1 MKSSLRV
8 YFVTHHDG
16 RLTGSLLARGWTQ
29 QLPCAFGASEAEVYA
44 GLEQIVS
51 DMIAREH
58 PLDSFL
64 WDEDLNT
71 RTVRVEVHPLAVVHK
86 RWVIGKQAIPLRLAF
101 AWSKLDKGGY
111 RVVLPRFDWWFILED
126 LDIAPQVL
134 GQAVS
139 SALLG
144 EAARSLFDFR
154 ALGTERIEPWS
165 PAVLGRRKRKPSEPE
180 TWEVFPTLHA
190 VAEELVQ
197 HARRRRS
204 RLIEPADLRPHA
216 HLWERET
223 PASILLVG
231 GPGVGKTTW
240 VETLAREFARHR
252 RGSHG
257 ASARTSLE
265 TRPRTS
271 PRIWS
276 TSAERI
282 IAGMMYLGQW
292 EQRCLDM
299 VHELSHEGDY
309 LYVGQL
315 PPLLDVRSARS
326 SIADFFLPAIEAGEL
341 SLITECHPHEYQQL
355 KTRAPRLLAAFSTI
369 NIAETPSAAMPGLL
383 RAYQARINP
392 KLALQPEALRRVVQH
407 LELFRRDTC
416 FPGKGFRFL
425 DWLNQEHG
433 YDETAALAE
442 RAGATAPVGGG
453 TDTNT
458 DTDPNSDPD
467 TRPPSDAAEIRP
479 GGSNSF
485 GPASEITVMRAQQ
498 ASAAFS
504 RHTGLPLEL
513 ISEDSVAGPATI
525 AARLRAG
532 VIGQDRSCA
541 TAARVLAR
549 FKAGLDD
556 PERPVGSLFFVG
568 PTGVGKT
575 ELAKQLARYMFG
587 AAERMIR
594 LDMSEFMLPGS
605 AQRLLAVGPGVES
618 LVEKVR
624 QQPLSLIL
632 LDEIEK
638 AHAEVFDLLL
648 AVLGEG
654 RMTDAAGCLVDFR
667 MTLIIMTSNLG
678 VSERGAAG
686 FGDNTEAEQGR
697 SFDAAVRRHFRPEF
711 FNRIDFVVPFRNLT
725 PADIRAIVDLEIDA
739 LGKRTGLARRELRL
753 AVSDSARATLA
764 EWGWHPTRGARPL
777 KRVLEEQVMAPLAVL
792 LARTPTLRGR
802 KVPVVTAAEREGLGS
817 GQLAVVLP
825 AQRPTV
831 AR

>member
-1 MKSSLRV
+1 MRSSLRV

-16 RLTGSLLARGWTQ
+16 KLTGSLLAHGWTEQ
-29 QLPCAFGASEAEVYA
+29 VPAVFGATEAEVYA
-44 GLEQIVS
+44 GLEQIVA
-51 DMIAREH
+51 DMIARN
-58 PLDSFL
+58 DASIDAFL
-64 WDEDLNT
+64 WDEGLNV
-71 RTVRVEVHPLAVVHK
+71 RTVRIEVHPLAVLRK
-86 RWVIGKQAIPLRLAF
+86 RWVIGKDAIPLRLAF
-101 AWSKLDKGGY
+101 AWSKLGNDHAATGY
-111 RVVLPRFDWWFILED
+111 RVLLPRFGWWFILED
-126 LDIAPQVL
+126 LEIAPQVL
-134 GQAVS
+134 SQAVS
-139 SALLG
+139 NALLG
-144 EAARSLFDFR
+144 TDPRSLFDFR
-154 ALGTERIEPWS
+154 APGPARIEPWS
-165 PAVLGRRKRKPSEPE
+165 PAVLGRRRRDVRRPE
-180 TWEVFPTLHA
+180 VWEAFPTLHA
-190 VAEELVQ
+190 VAEELVS

-204 RLIEPADLRPHA
+204 RLVEPPDLRQHT

-240 VETLAREFARHR
+240 VEALAREFARRR
-252 RGSHG
+252 RGS
-257 ASARTSLE
+257 
-265 TRPRTS
+265 RPAGEQTS

-276 TSAERI
+276 TSADRI

-299 VHELSHEGDY
+299 IHELSDEGDY

-315 PPLLDVRSARS
+315 PPLLDTRTGRS
-326 SIADFFLPAIEAGEL
+326 SIADFFLPAIEANEM
-341 SLITECHPHEYQQL
+341 SLIAECHPHEYQLL
-355 KTRAPRLLAAFSTI
+355 KTRSPRLLAAFSTI
-369 NIAETPSAAMPGLL
+369 KIEETASAAMPGLL
-383 RAYQARINP
+383 RAYQARLNP
-392 KLALQPEALRRVVQH
+392 KLALRPEALRRVVSH

-433 YDETAALAE
+433 YDETLDLARGLPSE
-442 RAGATAPVGGG
+442 LVEAQSGDAEGEGEPEGAPAV
-453 TDTNT
+453 
-458 DTDPNSDPD
+458 
-467 TRPPSDAAEIRP
+467 AEQT
-479 GGSNSF
+479 G
-485 GPASEITVMRAQQ
+485 EVTVLRAQQ

-504 RHTGLPLEL
+504 RYTGLPLEL
-513 ISEDSVAGPATI
+513 ISEESVAGPETI
-525 AARLRAG
+525 AHRLRDG
-532 VIGQDRSCA
+532 VIGQDRACA

-556 PERPVGSLFFVG
+556 PERPVGSMFFVG

-594 LDMSEFMLPGS
+594 LDMSEYMLPGS

-618 LVEKVR
+618 LAEKVR

-654 RMTDAAGCLVDFR
+654 RMTDAGGSLVDFR
-667 MTLIIMTSNLG
+667 MTLIVMTSNLG
-678 VSERGAAG
+678 VSDRGPAG
-686 FGDNTEAEQGR
+686 FGGESEGAIAR

-711 FNRIDFVVPFRNLT
+711 FNRIDFVIPFRNLA
-725 PADIRAIVDLEIDA
+725 PADIRAIVELELDKM
-739 LGKRTGLARRELRL
+739 GKRTGLARRELRL
-753 AVSDSARATLA
+753 KVSEAARETLA
-764 EWGWHPTRGARPL
+764 DWGYHPTRGARPL

-792 LARTPTLRGR
+792 LARTPSLRGQALR
-802 KVPVVTAAEREGLGS
+802 VVTAAEGEALEPNA
-817 GQLAVVLP
+817 LAVTLP
-825 AQRPTV
+825 RERPAA

>member
-1 MKSSLRV
+1 MKPSLRV

-16 RLTGSLLARGWTQ
+16 KLTGTLLARGYAERA
-29 QLPCAFGASEAEVYA
+29 PAVFGASEAEVYA
-44 GLEQIVS
+44 GLEQLLA
-51 DMIAREH
+51 DMIVREE
-58 PLDSFL
+58 PIDSFL
-64 WDEDLNT
+64 WDEALNV
-71 RTVRVEVHPLAVVHK
+71 RTVEIEVHPLAVVHK
-86 RWVIGKQAIPLRLAF
+86 RWVIGKDAISLRLAF

-134 GQAVS
+134 SQAVS
-139 SALLG
+139 TALLG

-154 ALGTERIEPWS
+154 SLGPERIETWS
-165 PAVLGRRKRKPSEPE
+165 PPVLGRRKRKRGEPPS
-180 TWEVFPTLHA
+180 WAAFPTLHA

-204 RLIEPADLRPHA
+204 RLVEPPDLRGHA

-240 VETLAREFARHR
+240 VEALAREFSRRR
-252 RGSHG
+252 RGSRPAG
-257 ASARTSLE
+257 A
-265 TRPRTS
+265 RTS

-315 PPLLDVRSARS
+315 PPLLDVRTARS
-326 SIADFFLPAIEAGEL
+326 SIADFFLPAIEADEL
-341 SLITECHPHEYQQL
+341 SLIAECHPHEYQQL
-355 KTRAPRLLAAFSTI
+355 KTKAPRLLAAFTTVK
-369 NIAETPSAAMPGLL
+369 IAATPAVAMPGLL
-383 RAYQARINP
+383 RAYQARVNP
-392 KLALQPEALRRVVQH
+392 KLALPPEALRRVVQH
-407 LELFRRDTC
+407 LELFRRDSC

-425 DWLNQEHG
+425 DWLNQEQG
-433 YDETAALAE
+433 LDETTALVE
-442 RAGATAPVGGG
+442 RARPEP
-453 TDTNT
+453 D
-458 DTDPNSDPD
+458 DPNDDSGSEDSGAA
-467 TRPPSDAAEIRP
+467 PPTYTPP
-479 GGSNSF
+479 G
-485 GPASEITVMRAQQ
+485 EVTLLRAQQ

-504 RHTGLPLEL
+504 RYTGLPLEL
-513 ISEDSVAGPATI
+513 ISEESVAGPETI

-532 VIGQDRSCA
+532 VVGQDQSCA

-587 AAERMIR
+587 AADRMIR

-618 LVEKVR
+618 LAEKVR

-654 RMTDAAGCLVDFR
+654 RMTDAGGSLVDFR
-667 MTLIIMTSNLG
+667 MTLIVMTSNLG

-686 FGDNTEAEQGR
+686 FGATSAREQAKG
-697 SFDAAVRRHFRPEF
+697 FDAAVRRHFRPEF
-711 FNRIDFVVPFRNLT
+711 FNRIDFVIPFRNLA
-725 PADIRAIVDLEIDA
+725 PEDIRAIVELELA
-739 LGKRTGLARRELRL
+739 KMSKRTGLARRELRL
-753 AVSDSARATLA
+753 SVSDEARATLA
-764 EWGWHPTRGARPL
+764 DWGWHPTRGARPL

-792 LARTPTLRGR
+792 LARTPTLRARTIHVLSASEG
-802 KVPVVTAAEREGLGS
+802 PAPSEAEALT
-817 GQLAVVLP
+817 VVLP

>member
-1 MKSSLRV
+1 MRSSLRV

-16 RLTGSLLARGWTQ
+16 KLTGSLLARGWAE
-29 QLPCAFGASEAEVYA
+29 QLPSAFGSSVAEVYA
-44 GLEQIVS
+44 ALEQLVT
-51 DMIAREH
+51 DMLAREQDLE
-58 PLDSFL
+58 PFL
-64 WDEDLNT
+64 WDEELNV
-71 RTVRVEVHPLAVVHK
+71 RTVNVTVHPLSVVLK
-86 RWVIGKQAIPLRLAF
+86 RWVIGKDAIPLRLAF

-111 RVVLPRFDWWFILED
+111 RVVLPRFGWWFILED

-134 GQAVS
+134 SQAVS
-139 SALLG
+139 TGLLG
-144 EAARSLFDFR
+144 QAAHSLFEFRSLG
-154 ALGTERIEPWS
+154 AERIEAWS
-165 PAVLGRRKRKPSEPE
+165 PSVLGRRKRREAGSNPAEA
-180 TWEVFPTLHA
+180 FPTLHA
-190 VAEELVQ
+190 VSEELVQ

-204 RLIEPADLRPHA
+204 RLVEPPDLRAHA

-240 VETLAREFARHR
+240 VEALAREFARRR
-252 RGSHG
+252 RGSD
-257 ASARTSLE
+257 TSE
-265 TRPRTS
+265 RTS

-299 VHELSHEGDY
+299 IHELSHEGDY
-309 LYVGQL
+309 LYVDRL
-315 PPLLDVRSARS
+315 PPLLDTRTARS
-326 SIADFFLPAIEAGEL
+326 SIADFMLPAIEAGEV
-341 SLITECHPHEYQQL
+341 SLIAECHPHEYQQL
-355 KTRAPRLLAAFSTI
+355 KTKAPRLLACFTTI
-369 NIAETPSAAMPGLL
+369 KIDETPSVAMPGLL
-383 RAYQARINP
+383 RAYQARVNP
-392 KLALQPEALRRVVQH
+392 KLVLRPEALRRLVQH
-407 LELFRRDTC
+407 LELFRRDAC

-433 YDETAALAE
+433 HDETAALAE
-442 RAGATAPVGGG
+442 RARAGIA
-453 TDTNT
+453 
-458 DTDPNSDPD
+458 
-467 TRPPSDAAEIRP
+467 DAE
-479 GGSNSF
+479 
-485 GPASEITVMRAQQ
+485 ASEATEAPDHPLPAPDDAKLLGAAA
-498 ASAAFS
+498 ASSAFS

-513 ISEDSVAGPATI
+513 ISEETVAGPELI

-532 VIGQDRSCA
+532 VIGQDRACA

-587 AAERMIR
+587 DADRMIR
-594 LDMSEFMLPGS
+594 LDMSEFMLSGS

-618 LVEKVR
+618 LAEKVR

-654 RMTDAAGCLVDFR
+654 RMTDAGGSLVDFR
-667 MTLIIMTSNLG
+667 MTLIAMTSNLG
-678 VSERGAAG
+678 VSERGAVG
-686 FGDNTEAEQGR
+686 FGGGSEGEHAKG
-697 SFDAAVRRHFRPEF
+697 FDAAVRRHFRPEF
-711 FNRIDFVVPFRNLT
+711 FNRIDFVIPFRNLA
-725 PADIRAIVDLEIDA
+725 PADIRAIVELELDK
-739 LGKRTGLARRELRL
+739 LGRRTGLARRELRL
-753 AVSDSARATLA
+753 VVSDDARATLA
-764 EWGWHPTRGARPL
+764 DWGWHPTRGARPL

-792 LARTPTLRGR
+792 LARTPSLRGKSVR
-802 KVPVVTAAEREGLGS
+802 VVTASEAASLAADA
-817 GQLAVVLP
+817 LAVVLP
-825 AQRPTV
+825 AKRPAL

>member
-1 MKSSLRV
+1 MRSSLRV

-16 RLTGSLLARGWTQ
+16 KLTGRLLAHGWTEQ
-29 QLPCAFGASEAEVYA
+29 VPAVFGATEAEVYA
-44 GLEQIVS
+44 GLEQIVA
-51 DMIAREH
+51 DMIARH
-58 PLDSFL
+58 DASIDAFL
-64 WDEDLNT
+64 WDEGLNV
-71 RTVRVEVHPLAVVHK
+71 RTVSIEVHPLAVVRK
-86 RWVIGKQAIPLRLAF
+86 RWVIGKDAIPLRLAF
-101 AWSKLDKGGY
+101 AWSKLGPEHASTGY
-111 RVVLPRFDWWFILED
+111 RVLLPRFGWWFILED

-139 SALLG
+139 NALLG
-144 EAARSLFDFR
+144 KDPRSLFDFR
-154 ALGTERIEPWS
+154 ALGPERIEPWS
-165 PAVLGRRKRKPSEPE
+165 PAVLGRRRRESRRPE
-180 TWEVFPTLHA
+180 IWEAFPTLHA
-190 VAEELVQ
+190 VAEELVSR
-197 HARRRRS
+197 ARRRRS
-204 RLIEPADLRPHA
+204 RLVEPPDLREHA

-240 VETLAREFARHR
+240 VETLAREFARRR
-252 RGSHG
+252 RGPSG
-257 ASARTSLE
+257 EQTN
-265 TRPRTS
+265 

-276 TSAERI
+276 TSADRI

-299 VHELSHEGDY
+299 VHELSDEGDY

-315 PPLLDVRSARS
+315 PPLLDTRTGRS
-326 SIADFFLPAIEAGEL
+326 SIADFFLPAIEAGEV
-341 SLITECHPHEYQQL
+341 SLIAECHPHEYQLL
-355 KTRAPRLLAAFSTI
+355 KTRAPRLLAAFSTVKI
-369 NIAETPSAAMPGLL
+369 DETPSVAMPGLL
-383 RAYQARINP
+383 RAYQARLNP
-392 KLALQPEALRRVVQH
+392 KLALRPEALRRVVQH

-433 YDETAALAE
+433 YDETLDLA
-442 RAGATAPVGGG
+442 RGLTPA
-453 TDTNT
+453 
-458 DTDPNSDPD
+458 
-467 TRPPSDAAEIRP
+467 DAADEPADEPEPEHDEAEP
-479 GGSNSF
+479 GELEQ
-485 GPASEITVMRAQQ
+485 AVDEVVVLRAQQ

-513 ISEDSVAGPATI
+513 ISEESVAGPETI
-525 AARLRAG
+525 ARRLRDG
-532 VIGQDRSCA
+532 VIGQDRACA

-556 PERPVGSLFFVG
+556 PERPVGSMFFVG

-618 LVEKVR
+618 LAEKVR

-654 RMTDAAGCLVDFR
+654 RMTDAGGSLVDFR
-667 MTLIIMTSNLG
+667 MTLIVMTSNLG
-678 VSERGAAG
+678 VSERGPAG
-686 FGDNTEAEQGR
+686 FGGESEQAIAR
-697 SFDAAVRRHFRPEF
+697 SFDGAVRRHFRPEF
-711 FNRIDFVVPFRNLT
+711 FNRIDFVIPFRNLA
-725 PADIRAIVDLEIDA
+725 PADIRAIVELELDKM
-739 LGKRTGLARRELRL
+739 GKRTGLARRELRL
-753 AVSDSARATLA
+753 QVSEAARETLA
-764 EWGWHPTRGARPL
+764 DWGWHPTRGARPL
-777 KRVLEEQVMAPLAVL
+777 KRVLEEQVMAPIAVL
-792 LARTPTLRGR
+792 LARTPSLRGKALR
-802 KVPVVTAAEREGLGS
+802 VITAAEAE
-817 GQLAVVLP
+817 QLDADEL
-825 AQRPTV
+825 TV
-831 AR
+831 ALPRSRPAAAR

>member
-1 MKSSLRV
+1 MRSSLRV

-16 RLTGSLLARGWTQ
+16 KLTGSLLARGWTDK
-29 QLPCAFGASEAEVYA
+29 LPSVFAATEDEVYA
-44 GLEQIVS
+44 GLEQIVA
-51 DMIAREH
+51 DIIARHDGAIEA
-58 PLDSFL
+58 FL
-64 WDEDLNT
+64 WDEGLNT
-71 RTVRVEVHPLAVVHK
+71 RTVEIAVHPQSVVEK
-86 RWVIGKQAIPLRLAF
+86 RWVIGKDAIPLRLAF
-101 AWSKLDKGGY
+101 AWSKLGSDRAATGY
-111 RVVLPRFDWWFILED
+111 RVVLPRFGWWFILED
-126 LDIAPQVL
+126 LAIAPQVL
-134 GQAVS
+134 NQAVS
-139 SALLG
+139 TALLG
-144 EAARSLFDFR
+144 EDPLSLFDFR
-154 ALGTERIEPWS
+154 ALGPERIEPWS
-165 PAVLGRRKRKPSEPE
+165 PAVLGRRRHERAQPE
-180 TWEVFPTLHA
+180 TWQAFPTLHA
-190 VAEELVQ
+190 VAEELVAQ
-197 HARRRRS
+197 ARRRRS
-204 RLIEPADLRPHA
+204 RLVEPPDLREHA

-240 VETLAREFARHR
+240 VETLAREFARRR
-252 RGSHG
+252 RGSRAAG
-257 ASARTSLE
+257 E
-265 TRPRTS
+265 RTS

-276 TSAERI
+276 TSGERI

-299 VHELSHEGDY
+299 IHELSDEGDY

-315 PPLLDVRSARS
+315 PPLLDTRTGRS
-326 SIADFFLPAIEAGEL
+326 SIADFFLPGVEAGEV
-341 SLITECHPHEYQQL
+341 SLIAECHPHEYQLL
-355 KTRAPRLLAAFSTI
+355 KTRAPRLLAAFATVS
-369 NIAETPSAAMPGLL
+369 IAETPSVAMPGLL

-392 KLALQPEALRRVVQH
+392 KLVLRPEALRRVVTH

-433 YDETAALAE
+433 YDETLDLAHGL
-442 RAGATAPVGGG
+442 A
-453 TDTNT
+453 
-458 DTDPNSDPD
+458 
-467 TRPPSDAAEIRP
+467 PPSDPEAETEAEAEVEVAA
-479 GGSNSF
+479 
-485 GPASEITVMRAQQ
+485 ASETPAPSKPDAGVTILRAQQ

-513 ISEDSVAGPATI
+513 ISEESVAGPETI
-525 AARLRAG
+525 ATRLRAG
-532 VIGQDRSCA
+532 VVGQDRACA

-556 PERPVGSLFFVG
+556 PERPVGSMFFVG

-594 LDMSEFMLPGS
+594 LDMSEFMLPGAS
-605 AQRLLAVGPGVES
+605 QRLLAVGPGVES
-618 LVEKVR
+618 LAEKVR

-654 RMTDAAGCLVDFR
+654 RMTDAGGSLVDFR
-667 MTLIIMTSNLG
+667 MTLIVMTSNLG
-678 VSERGAAG
+678 VSERGPAG
-686 FGDNTEAEQGR
+686 FGGESEAAVAR
-697 SFDAAVRRHFRPEF
+697 SFDGAVRRHFRPEF
-711 FNRIDFVVPFRNLT
+711 FNRIDFVIPFRNLA
-725 PADIRAIVDLEIDA
+725 PADIRAIVDLELA
-739 LGKRTGLARRELRL
+739 KMGKRTGLARRELRL
-753 AVSDSARATLA
+753 VVSEAARETLA
-764 EWGWHPTRGARPL
+764 DWGWHPTRGARPL

-802 KVPVVTAAEREGLGS
+802 ALRVVTAAEGDTLADRT
-817 GQLAVVLP
+817 LAVMLP
-825 AQRPTV
+825 RNRPAA

>member
-1 MKSSLRV
+1 MRSSLRV

-16 RLTGSLLARGWTQ
+16 KLTGSLLARGWAE
-29 QLPCAFGASEAEVYA
+29 QLPSAFGSSVAEVYA
-44 GLEQIVS
+44 ALEQLVA
-51 DMIAREH
+51 DMLAREQDIE
-58 PLDSFL
+58 PFL
-64 WDEDLNT
+64 WDEELNV
-71 RTVRVEVHPLAVVHK
+71 RTVSVSVHPLSVVLK
-86 RWVIGKQAIPLRLAF
+86 RWVIGKEAIPLRLAF

-111 RVVLPRFDWWFILED
+111 RVVLPRFGWWFILED

-134 GQAVS
+134 SQAVS
-139 SALLG
+139 TGLLG
-144 EAARSLFDFR
+144 EAAHSLFEFR
-154 ALGTERIEPWS
+154 GLGAERIEAWS
-165 PAVLGRRKRKPSEPE
+165 PAVLGRRKRRELDRSTAEA
-180 TWEVFPTLHA
+180 FPTLYA

-204 RLIEPADLRPHA
+204 RLVEPPDLRVHA

-240 VETLAREFARHR
+240 VEALAREFARRR
-252 RGSHG
+252 RGSE
-257 ASARTSLE
+257 TSE
-265 TRPRTS
+265 RTS

-299 VHELSHEGDY
+299 IHELSHEGDY
-309 LYVGQL
+309 LYVDRL
-315 PPLLDVRSARS
+315 PPLLDTRTARS
-326 SIADFFLPAIEAGEL
+326 SIADFMLPAIEANEV
-341 SLITECHPHEYQQL
+341 SLIAECHPHEYQQL
-355 KTRAPRLLAAFSTI
+355 KTKAPRLLACFATI
-369 NIAETPSAAMPGLL
+369 KIDETPAVAMPGLL
-383 RAYQARINP
+383 RAYQARANP
-392 KLALQPEALRRVVQH
+392 KLALRPEALRRLVQH
-407 LELFRRDTC
+407 LELFRRDAC

-433 YDETAALAE
+433 HDETAALTERARAGIADARADQAAEPQASEPTESESTESESTEPAE
-442 RAGATAPVGGG
+442 REQLPGSEDAKLLGA
-453 TDTNT
+453 
-458 DTDPNSDPD
+458 
-467 TRPPSDAAEIRP
+467 AA
-479 GGSNSF
+479 
-485 GPASEITVMRAQQ
+485 AS
-498 ASAAFS
+498 SAFS

-513 ISEDSVAGPATI
+513 ISEETVAGPELI

-532 VIGQDRSCA
+532 VIGQDRACA

-587 AAERMIR
+587 DADRMIR
-594 LDMSEFMLPGS
+594 LDMSEFMLPGA

-618 LVEKVR
+618 LAEKVR

-654 RMTDAAGCLVDFR
+654 RMTDAGGSLVDFR
-667 MTLIIMTSNLG
+667 MTLIAMTSNLG

-686 FGDNTEAEQGR
+686 FGGGSEGEQSK
-697 SFDAAVRRHFRPEF
+697 SFDTAVRRHFRPEF
-711 FNRIDFVVPFRNLT
+711 FNRIDFVIPFRNLA
-725 PADIRAIVDLEIDA
+725 PADIRAIVELELDK

-753 AVSDSARATLA
+753 AVSDDARATLA
-764 EWGWHPTRGARPL
+764 DWGWHPTRGARPL

-792 LARTPTLRGR
+792 LARTPTLRSKSVR
-802 KVPVVTAAEREGLGS
+802 VVAASEAASLAADA
-817 GQLAVVLP
+817 LAVVLP
-825 AQRPTV
+825 AKRPAL

>member
-1 MKSSLRV
+1 MRSGLRV

-16 RLTGSLLARGWTQ
+16 KLTGSLLAHGFTEQ
-29 QLPCAFGASEAEVYA
+29 IPSVFGATEAEIYA
-44 GLEQIVS
+44 GLEQIVA
-51 DMIAREH
+51 DMIARSDGE
-58 PLDSFL
+58 LDAFL
-64 WDEDLNT
+64 WDEGLNV
-71 RTVRVEVHPLAVVHK
+71 RTVRIEVHPLAVVRK
-86 RWVIGKQAIPLRLAF
+86 RWVIGKDAIPLRLAF
-101 AWSKLDKGGY
+101 AWSKLGPEHAATGY
-111 RVVLPRFDWWFILED
+111 RVLLPRFGWWFILED
-126 LDIAPQVL
+126 LEIAPQVL
-134 GQAVS
+134 SQAVS
-139 SALLG
+139 NALLG
-144 EAARSLFDFR
+144 KDPRSLFDFR
-154 ALGTERIEPWS
+154 ALGPERIEAWS
-165 PAVLGRRKRKPSEPE
+165 PAILGRRRREAGRPQ
-180 TWEVFPTLHA
+180 TWEAFPTLHA
-190 VAEELVQ
+190 VAEELVS

-204 RLIEPADLRPHA
+204 RLVEPPDLREHT

-240 VETLAREFARHR
+240 VEALAREFARRR
-252 RGSHG
+252 RGNKAAG
-257 ASARTSLE
+257 E
-265 TRPRTS
+265 QTS

-276 TSAERI
+276 TSADRI

-299 VHELSHEGDY
+299 IHELSDEGDY

-315 PPLLDVRSARS
+315 PPLLDTRTGRS
-326 SIADFFLPAIEAGEL
+326 SIADFFLPAIEASEI
-341 SLITECHPHEYQQL
+341 SLIAECHPHEYQLL
-355 KTRAPRLLAAFSTI
+355 KTRAPRLLAAFSTVKI
-369 NIAETPSAAMPGLL
+369 DETPSVAMPGLL
-383 RAYQARINP
+383 RAYQARLNP
-392 KLALQPEALRRVVQH
+392 KLALRPEALRRVVSH

-433 YDETAALAE
+433 YDETLDLARGLPSGDGE
-442 RAGATAPVGGG
+442 PEA
-453 TDTNT
+453 DE
-458 DTDPNSDPD
+458 DE
-467 TRPPSDAAEIRP
+467 SDAEQVESAPEP
-479 GGSNSF
+479 
-485 GPASEITVMRAQQ
+485 ELEVTVLRAQQ

-513 ISEDSVAGPATI
+513 ISEESVAGPETI
-525 AARLRAG
+525 AKRLRDG
-532 VIGQDRSCA
+532 VIGQDRACA

-556 PERPVGSLFFVG
+556 PERPVGSMFFVG

-594 LDMSEFMLPGS
+594 LDMSEFMLPGA

-618 LVEKVR
+618 LAEKVR

-654 RMTDAAGCLVDFR
+654 RMTDAAGSLVDFR
-667 MTLIIMTSNLG
+667 MTLIVMTSNLG
-678 VSERGAAG
+678 VSERGPAG
-686 FGDNTEAEQGR
+686 FGGESEDTIAR

-711 FNRIDFVVPFRNLT
+711 FNRIDFVIPFRNLA
-725 PADIRAIVDLEIDA
+725 PADIRAIVDLELDKM
-739 LGKRTGLARRELRL
+739 GKRTGLARRELRL
-753 AVSDSARATLA
+753 QVSEAARATLA
-764 EWGWHPTRGARPL
+764 DWGWHPTRGARPL
-777 KRVLEEQVMAPLAVL
+777 KRVLEEQVMAPIAVL
-792 LARTPTLRGR
+792 LARTPSLRGQALR
-802 KVPVVTAAEREGLGS
+802 VVTAAEGEALES
-817 GQLAVVLP
+817 EALAVTLP
-825 AQRPTV
+825 RSRPAA

>member
-8 YFVTHHDG
+8 YFVSHHDG
-16 RLTGSLLARGWTQ
+16 KLSGSLLARGWAEHV
-29 QLPCAFGASEAEVYA
+29 PSAFGASEAEVYA
-44 GLEQIVS
+44 GLEQILT
-51 DMIAREH
+51 DMLARDE
-58 PLDSFL
+58 PIEAFL
-64 WDEDLNT
+64 WDEALNV
-71 RTVRVEVHPLAVVHK
+71 RTVTVEVHPLSVVEK
-86 RWVIGKQAIPLRLAF
+86 RWVISKDAIPLRLSF
-101 AWSKLDKGGY
+101 AWSKLARGGY
-111 RVVLPRFDWWFILED
+111 RVVLPRFDWWFVLED

-134 GQAVS
+134 SQAVS

-144 EAARSLFDFR
+144 KEALSLFDFR
-154 ALGTERIEPWS
+154 ALGPERIEAWS
-165 PAVLGRRKRKPSEPE
+165 PPLLGRRRRSEAEPQ
-180 TWEVFPTLHA
+180 TWEAFPTLHA
-190 VAEELVQ
+190 VADELVS

-204 RLIEPADLRPHA
+204 RLVEPPDLRPHA

-240 VETLAREFARHR
+240 VEALAREFARR
-252 RGSHG
+252 RKGSRNEG
-257 ASARTSLE
+257 
-265 TRPRTS
+265 RTS

-276 TSAERI
+276 TSGDRI

-299 VHELSHEGDY
+299 IHELAHEGDY
-309 LYVGQL
+309 LYVDRL
-315 PPLLDVRSARS
+315 PPLIDVRTARS
-326 SIADFFLPAIEAGEL
+326 SIADFFLPAIEAGEI
-341 SLITECHPHEYQQL
+341 SLIAECHPHEYQQL
-355 KTRAPRLLAAFSTI
+355 KTKAPRLLAAFSTLEI
-369 NIAETPSAAMPGLL
+369 PETPSVAMPGLL
-383 RAYQARINP
+383 RAYQARVNP
-392 KLALQPEALRRVVQH
+392 KLALRPEALRRVVQH
-407 LELFRRDTC
+407 LELFRRDAC

-433 YDETAALAE
+433 HDETAALTE
-442 RAGATAPVGGG
+442 RAKTAPGPEADADADPEEPAGEDAR
-453 TDTNT
+453 DT
-458 DTDPNSDPD
+458 PD
-467 TRPPSDAAEIRP
+467 GEL
-479 GGSNSF
+479 
-485 GPASEITVMRAQQ
+485 TVLSARKV
-498 ASAAFS
+498 SAAFS

-513 ISEDSVAGPATI
+513 ISEDAVAGPELI
-525 AARLRAG
+525 AERLRAG
-532 VIGQDRSCA
+532 VIGQDRACA

-587 AAERMIR
+587 ASERMIR

-618 LVEKVR
+618 LAEKVR

-654 RMTDAAGCLVDFR
+654 RMTDAGGSLVDFR
-667 MTLIIMTSNLG
+667 MTLIVMTSNLG
-678 VSERGAAG
+678 VSERDAAG
-686 FGDNTEAEQGR
+686 FGQSSERDRAKG
-697 SFDAAVRRHFRPEF
+697 FDTAVRRHFRPEF
-711 FNRIDFVVPFRNLT
+711 FNRIDFVIPFRNLA
-725 PADIRAIVDLEIDA
+725 PADIRAIVELELD
-739 LGKRTGLARRELRL
+739 KMRQRTGLARRELRL
-753 AVSDSARATLA
+753 AVSEDARTTLA

-792 LARTPTLRGR
+792 LARTPSLRGKTIR
-802 KVPVVTAAEREGLGS
+802 VVTAAEGEAIGDVL
-817 GQLAVVLP
+817 LALVLP
-825 AQRPTV
+825 ASRPTV

>member
-1 MKSSLRV
+1 MRSSLRV

-16 RLTGSLLARGWTQ
+16 KLTGSLLARGWAE
-29 QLPCAFGASEAEVYA
+29 QLPSAFGGSEAEVYA
-44 GLEQIVS
+44 GLEQMIT
-51 DMIAREH
+51 DMLGHEGAIE
-58 PLDSFL
+58 PFL
-64 WDEDLNT
+64 WDEALNV
-71 RTVRVEVHPLAVVHK
+71 RTVNVSVHPLSVVQK
-86 RWVIGKQAIPLRLAF
+86 RWVIGKDAIPLRLAF

-111 RVVLPRFDWWFILED
+111 RVVLPRFGWWFVLED
-126 LDIAPQVL
+126 LEIAPQVL
-134 GQAVS
+134 SQAIS
-139 SALLG
+139 TNLLG
-144 EAARSLFDFR
+144 EAARSLFEFR
-154 ALGTERIEPWS
+154 TLGPERIEIWS
-165 PAVLGRRKRKPSEPE
+165 PPVLGRRKRRDHDGSSAEA
-180 TWEVFPTLHA
+180 FPTLHA

-197 HARRRRS
+197 NARRRRS
-204 RLIEPADLRPHA
+204 RLVEPPDLRPHA

-240 VETLAREFARHR
+240 VEALAREFARHR
-252 RGSHG
+252 RGSE
-257 ASARTSLE
+257 TSG
-265 TRPRTS
+265 RSS

-299 VHELSHEGDY
+299 IHELSHEGDY
-309 LYVGQL
+309 LYVDRL
-315 PPLLDVRSARS
+315 PPLLDARTARS
-326 SIADFFLPAIEAGEL
+326 SIADFMLPAIEAGEI
-341 SLITECHPHEYQQL
+341 SLLAECHPHEYSQL
-355 KTRAPRLLAAFSTI
+355 KTKAPRLLATFTTI
-369 NIAETPSAAMPGLL
+369 KIDETPAVAMPGLL
-383 RAYQARINP
+383 RAYQARVNP
-392 KLALQPEALRRVVQH
+392 KLALRPEALRRLVQH
-407 LELFRRDTC
+407 LELFRRDAC

-433 YDETAALAE
+433 HDETTALTE
-442 RAGATAPVGGG
+442 RARAGLDEKTEADSSEASQAGIEPAVAEDAKQLGA
-453 TDTNT
+453 
-458 DTDPNSDPD
+458 
-467 TRPPSDAAEIRP
+467 AA
-479 GGSNSF
+479 
-485 GPASEITVMRAQQ
+485 

-513 ISEDSVAGPATI
+513 ISEETVAGPELI

-532 VIGQDRSCA
+532 VIGQDRACA

-587 AAERMIR
+587 DADRMIR

-618 LVEKVR
+618 LAEKVR

-654 RMTDAAGCLVDFR
+654 RMTDAGGSLIDFR
-667 MTLIIMTSNLG
+667 MTLIVMTSNLG

-686 FGDNTEAEQGR
+686 FGGSSEGELAKG
-697 SFDAAVRRHFRPEF
+697 FDAAVRRHFRPEF
-711 FNRIDFVVPFRNLT
+711 FNRIDFVIPFRNLA
-725 PADIRAIVDLEIDA
+725 PADIRAIVELEIDKF
-739 LGKRTGLARRELRL
+739 GKRTGLARRELRL
-753 AVSDSARATLA
+753 VVSDEARATLA
-764 EWGWHPTRGARPL
+764 DWGWHPTRGARPL

-792 LARTPTLRGR
+792 LARTPTLRGKSVR
-802 KVPVVTAAEREGLGS
+802 VVTASEGTSLPPDA
-817 GQLAVVLP
+817 LAVVLP
-825 AQRPTV
+825 AKRPAL

>member
-1 MKSSLRV
+1 MKPSLRV

-16 RLTGSLLARGWTQ
+16 KLTGSLLARGWTEES
-29 QLPCAFGASEAEVYA
+29 PSVFAATEAEVYA
-44 GLEQIVS
+44 GLEQIVA
-51 DMIAREH
+51 DMAARRDDVLEA
-58 PLDSFL
+58 FL
-64 WDEDLNT
+64 WDERLN
-71 RTVRVEVHPLAVVHK
+71 VRSVDIEVHPLAVMRK
-86 RWVIGKQAIPLRLAF
+86 RWVIGKDPIALRLAF
-101 AWSKLDKGGY
+101 AWTKLGDERGDGSGDKPRGRSGGGY
-111 RVVLPRFDWWFILED
+111 RVLLPRFGWWFILED
-126 LDIAPQVL
+126 LEIAPQVL
-134 GQAVS
+134 RQAVGT
-139 SALLG
+139 ALLG
-144 EAARSLFDFR
+144 KDPRSLFDFR
-154 ALGTERIEPWS
+154 TLGSERIEPWS
-165 PAVLGRRKRKPSEPE
+165 PAVLGRRRERTRPE
-180 TWEVFPTLHA
+180 TWEAFPTLHA

-204 RLIEPADLRPHA
+204 RLVEPPDLRGHA

-240 VETLAREFARHR
+240 VEALAREFARRR
-252 RGSHG
+252 RGS
-257 ASARTSLE
+257 
-265 TRPRTS
+265 RPLGERTS

-299 VHELSHEGDY
+299 IHELADEGDY

-315 PPLLDVRSARS
+315 PPLLDTRTGRS
-326 SIADFFLPAIEAGEL
+326 SIADFFLPAIEANEV
-341 SLITECHPHEYQQL
+341 SLIAECRPHEYQLL
-355 KTRAPRLLAAFSTI
+355 KTSAPRLLAAFSTVKLD
-369 NIAETPSAAMPGLL
+369 ETPAVAMPGLL

-392 KLALQPEALRRVVQH
+392 KLALRPEALRRVVQH

-433 YDETAALAE
+433 YDETLELARGPGEDESVEQPSVDVSEAPGEHPAAAAAGDEVTLLGA
-442 RAGATAPVGGG
+442 RA
-453 TDTNT
+453 
-458 DTDPNSDPD
+458 
-467 TRPPSDAAEIRP
+467 
-479 GGSNSF
+479 
-485 GPASEITVMRAQQ
+485 

-513 ISEDSVAGPATI
+513 ISEESVAGPETI

-532 VIGQDRSCA
+532 VIGQDQACA

-575 ELAKQLARYMFG
+575 ELAKQLATYMFG

-594 LDMSEFMLPGS
+594 LDMSEYMLPGAS
-605 AQRLLAVGPGVES
+605 QRLLAVGPGVES
-618 LVEKVR
+618 LAEKVR

-654 RMTDAAGCLVDFR
+654 RMTDANGSLVDFR
-667 MTLIIMTSNLG
+667 MTLIAMTSNLG
-678 VSERGAAG
+678 VSERGPVG
-686 FGDNTEAEQGR
+686 FGGETEDAVARG
-697 SFDAAVRRHFRPEF
+697 FDGAVRRHFRPEF
-711 FNRIDFVVPFRNLT
+711 FNRIDFVVPFRNLA
-725 PADIRAIVDLEIDA
+725 PADIRAIVDLELA
-739 LGKRTGLARRELRL
+739 KMAKRTGLARRELRL
-753 AVSDSARATLA
+753 RVSEAARETLA
-764 EWGWHPTRGARPL
+764 DWGWHPTRGARPL
-777 KRVLEEQVMAPLAVL
+777 KRVLEEQIMAPIAVL
-792 LARTPTLRGR
+792 LARTPTLRGQAIR
-802 KVPVVTAAEREGLGS
+802 VLTAVEGEGLDQGA
-817 GQLAVVLP
+817 LAVVLP
-825 AQRPTV
+825 RDRPAA